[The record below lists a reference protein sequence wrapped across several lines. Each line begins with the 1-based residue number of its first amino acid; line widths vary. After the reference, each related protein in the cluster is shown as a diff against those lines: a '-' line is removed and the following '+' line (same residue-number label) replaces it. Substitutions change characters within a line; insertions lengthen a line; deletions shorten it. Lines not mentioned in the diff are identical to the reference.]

1 MVTSKEKYKSI
12 TDGYFYA
19 CSPYCKT
26 ILTQGKNGTDNTH
39 SEQHSKQECCL
50 SYIFICRY
58 NAGVDIFHHALK

>member
-26 ILTQGKNGTDNTH
+26 ILTQGKNGTDTYSRYSTCNEYFLLRFIIAEDLQV
-39 SEQHSKQECCL
+39 SL
-50 SYIFICRY
+50 SPT
-58 NAGVDIFHHALK
+58 A

>member
-26 ILTQGKNGTDNTH
+26 ILTQGKNGTDTY
-39 SEQHSKQECCL
+39 S
-50 SYIFICRY
+50 RY
-58 NAGVDIFHHALK
+58 STCNEYMLLH